1 MNWKSLHPLLL
12 SINLTSE
19 YHEGNTIEERYLILG
34 RRNIG
39 DWVVKKDSGKGYE
52 RRWNEALGQLDST
65 FLGRDVGAG
74 KLIDEQF
81 KDTKDSLWDSVKLDV
96 RLEHAGSKWSV
107 LYKPGRC
114 RLVSVEARR

>member
-1 MNWKSLHPLLL
+1 MSYDSLNTSVRGSVIYKRCWTGKCKEIVFFMNWKSLHPLLL

-52 RRWNEALGQLDST
+52 RR
-65 FLGRDVGAG
+65 
-74 KLIDEQF
+74 
-81 KDTKDSLWDSVKLDV
+81 
-96 RLEHAGSKWSV
+96 
-107 LYKPGRC
+107 
-114 RLVSVEARR
+114 